1 MAANFPEAGQTA
13 VTVIVCCYNA
23 AETVRESLQSVLA
36 QSHPVIQ
43 VLVID
48 DGSTDDSASVVQQIA
63 ASASNVRL
71 LRNDRNRG
79 TAYTRMRGL
88 QEATTEFVM
97 FFDSDDRAD
106 PRLVAL
112 LLEKAL
118 TDRNILGVA
127 CHARYFGERG
137 TLGIQKIGPTSADE
151 FFSLYHAH
159 KLIFVV
165 PVTLFRRSIA
175 LQVGGYR
182 TALLPNAAG
191 IRYEDFSED
200 LDLWCRMSDLG
211 AQGMYFVTLPIPLF
225 WYRKP
230 SNSVSTRNVSL
241 MQLKM
246 RWIKDCLVRRR
257 SGAPER
263 SLGEY
268 LASRTW
274 MERINDLRS
283 DYAAMCY
290 KKAGFAYSRRQFARL
305 VLFLGAA
312 GLLSPKLIVQK
323 IATQRAAYGS

>member
-1 MAANFPEAGQTA
+1 MAANFPEVGPAP

-23 AETVRESLQSVLA
+23 AETIRESLESLLT
-36 QSHPVIQ
+36 QSHPSIHL
-43 VLVID
+43 LVID
-48 DGSTDDSASVVQQIA
+48 DGSTDESAAIVQEVA
-63 ASASNVRL
+63 AGAPNLRL
-71 LRNDRNRG
+71 LRNDGNRG

-97 FFDSDDRAD
+97 FFDSDDRAE
-106 PRLVAL
+106 PQLVAT

-118 TDRNILGVA
+118 SDEKILGVA
-127 CHARYFGERG
+127 CYARYFGERG
-137 TLGIQKIGPTSADE
+137 ALGIQQIGPTSATD
-151 FFSLYHAH
+151 FFSLYAA
-159 KLIFVV
+159 KKMIFIV

-182 TALLPNAAG
+182 TGVLPNLKG

-211 AQGMYFVTLPIPLF
+211 ARGMYFITLPVPLF

-230 SNSVSTRNVSL
+230 LNSVSTKNVFL

-246 RWIKDCLVRRR
+246 RWIKDCLLRRR
-257 SGAPER
+257 AGKPER

-274 MERINDLRS
+274 AERLDDLRS
-283 DYAAMCY
+283 DHAAMCY
-290 KKAGFAYSRRQFARL
+290 KRAGFAYSQGQFVRVA
-305 VLFLGAA
+305 LFLSVA
-312 GLLSPKLIVQK
+312 GLLSPKLILQK
-323 IATQRAAYGS
+323 IATQRAAYGP